1 VDLATR
7 LLRLR
12 RGAHAS
18 EQEKP
23 PLAACPGCR
32 SELVQPQGWKELSGG
47 GLVLHLRCP
56 ECMVF
61 MSGSF
66 EPERVAEYDAALV
79 RGRASILAD
88 YEAIVRHNMKQL
100 SQSFERAL
108 ELDLIGP
115 DDFAVGPAAAPPKR
129 LSAPRRRVESI

>member
-7 LLRLR
+7 LLRLG
-12 RGAHAS
+12 RGTPPP
-18 EQEKP
+18 EQERP
-23 PLAACPGCR
+23 PLAACPGCG
-32 SELVQPQGWKELSGG
+32 SGLVQPHGWRELPGG

-61 MSGSF
+61 MTGSF

-79 RGRASILAD
+79 RGRASIVAD
-88 YEAIVRHNMKQL
+88 YEAIVRHNMKEL
-100 SQSFERAL
+100 CRSFQQAL

-115 DDFAVGPAAAPPKR
+115 DDFAVGLRATGPA
-129 LSAPRRRVESI
+129 SG